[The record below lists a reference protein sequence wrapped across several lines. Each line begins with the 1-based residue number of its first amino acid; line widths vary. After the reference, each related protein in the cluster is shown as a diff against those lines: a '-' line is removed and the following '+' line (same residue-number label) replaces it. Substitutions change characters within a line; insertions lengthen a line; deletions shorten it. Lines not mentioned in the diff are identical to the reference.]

1 MERRLRACRKGERND
16 ADKEGGRAREG
27 ARGQA
32 SRQNSILPKPKLKV
46 PQGPC
51 AGRGNREP
59 PGSTDRKS
67 SGCPKGQAV
76 NILSALANP
85 RGGEAAPGTHD
96 AHQQRDPPPSLPG
109 QPPGKLQLDGKTHAQ
124 HTCSS
129 IRPIGPQ
136 GQGHSPAS
144 VLPNSQA
151 SQCPGQSSSRHHPWT
166 QGLPGQGSPHC
177 PLFSRGPPAAAVQ
190 LCFCQAI
197 WGAVPCAASDQR
209 NMLPA
214 RLHAHRPPLKGCF
227 VFLACKGRELFLQLS
242 NTVWGLQW
250 SNGSQKPPA
259 HECHTP
265 IPRMPACRGW
275 TIDLRLNKAQRDVG
289 PLLATLHRHRLLWKL
304 LVPHRLW
311 KWTYCFLQSTSH
323 AHTCQELL
331 KV

>member
-129 IRPIGPQ
+129 IRPTGPRPLSSLRPAQLTGEPVPRSVLLPPSSVDAGPSRARLPPLPSVLQ
-136 GQGHSPAS
+136 GPPGCRCPTLLLPGHLGCCALCCVRSAQHAASTAARPPAPSEGLLCVSCLQRERTVFAAEQHSLGPSMEQWKPKATSTRMPHPNTQNARVQRLDHRPAPQQGSEGRRSPAGHPTPPQTS
-144 VLPNSQA
+144 LEAAGA
-151 SQCPGQSSSRHHPWT
+151 S
-166 QGLPGQGSPHC
+166 
-177 PLFSRGPPAAAVQ
+177 
-190 LCFCQAI
+190 
-197 WGAVPCAASDQR
+197 
-209 NMLPA
+209 
-214 RLHAHRPPLKGCF
+214 PPLEMD
-227 VFLACKGRELFLQLS
+227 LLF
-242 NTVWGLQW
+242 
-250 SNGSQKPPA
+250 PPVYLPCP
-259 HECHTP
+259 HM
-265 IPRMPACRGW
+265 PR
-275 TIDLRLNKAQRDVG
+275 
-289 PLLATLHRHRLLWKL
+289 
-304 LVPHRLW
+304 
-311 KWTYCFLQSTSH
+311 TS
-323 AHTCQELL
+323 
-331 KV
+331 